1 METIK
6 NFLYVVAAFIGAIFA
21 IDFLRGRHSS
31 KEVEKFNKERAE
43 ALAMDKE
50 VDKLKT
56 EVIRDTLTYEQK
68 LAAHRAKFGSAKQPR
83 SGDDTS
89 KL

>member
-1 METIK
+1 MEMIK
-6 NFLYVVAAFIGAIFA
+6 NIFYAVLALVGAIFA
-21 IDFLRGRHSS
+21 IDFLRGRHTS
-31 KEVEKFNKERAE
+31 KEVDKFNKERAE

-83 SGDDTS
+83 SGDDTN

>member
-21 IDFLRGRHSS
+21 IDFLRGRHTS

-43 ALAMDKE
+43 ALALDKQVE
-50 VDKLKT
+50 QLKT
-56 EVIRDTLTYEQK
+56 EVVRDTLTYEEK
-68 LAAHRAKFGSAKQPR
+68 LKAHRARFGSP
-83 SGDDTS
+83 S
-89 KL
+89 KLPDSDSTK

>member
-6 NFLYVVAAFIGAIFA
+6 NFLYVIAAFIGAIFA
-21 IDFLRGRHSS
+21 IDFLRGRHTS
-31 KEVEKFNKERAE
+31 KEVDKFNKERAE

-56 EVIRDTLTYEQK
+56 EVIRDTATYEER
-68 LAAHRAKFGSAKQPR
+68 LARHRAKYGSAKQSR
-83 SGDDTS
+83 SGDDTN

>member
-6 NFLYVVAAFIGAIFA
+6 NIFYAVLALIGAIFA
-21 IDFLRGRHSS
+21 IDFLRGRHTS
-31 KEVEKFNKERAE
+31 KEVDKFNKERAE

-56 EVIRDTLTYEQK
+56 EVIRDTASYQDK
-68 LAAHRAKFGSAKQPR
+68 LRKHRAKFGSPTKPS
-83 SGDDTS
+83 SGDDTN